1 MERTDPLISTDE
13 LAAALEGPDAQRL
26 VLVDARSGPRA
37 REDFE
42 EGHLHGARWVD
53 LETELSGPHPDP
65 SRGGR
70 HPLPTPEAFARTLA
84 RLGVEPAS
92 RVVVY
97 DDQGGA
103 NAAARLWWMLRAY
116 EHPRVRVLDG
126 GWAAIGAAAQ
136 RGELGLARGPVL
148 DATVAPYPVRAWLSD
163 EADVEDVL
171 RLRTDPAWLV
181 IDVRAAPRYRGES
194 EPIDP
199 IAGHIPGAVNVPLAE
214 NLGPDGRFLAA
225 GTLRAKYEALLAGRP
240 VEQVIVH
247 CGSGVTACHTL
258 LALERA
264 GLRGA
269 LLYVGSWSE
278 WCRRPELPRATGA
291 GPLGAPT

>member
-1 MERTDPLISTDE
+1 MERMDPLISTDE
-13 LAAALEGPDAQRL
+13 LAAALAGAEAPSL
-26 VLVDARSGPRA
+26 VLVDARSGARA

-42 EGHLHGARWVD
+42 EAHLRGARRVD
-53 LETELSGPHPDP
+53 LETELSGPHADP
-65 SRGGR
+65 ARGGR
-70 HPLPTPEAFARTLA
+70 HPLPSPEAFARTLA
-84 RLGVEPAS
+84 RLGVEPES

-103 NAAARLWWMLRAY
+103 NAAARFWWMLRAY
-116 EHPRVRVLDG
+116 DHPRVRVLDG
-126 GWAAIGAAAQ
+126 GWDAIGAAAR
-136 RGELGLARGPVL
+136 RGELGIERGPAA
-148 DATVAPYPVRAWLSD
+148 DAEVAPHAARAWRSD
-163 EADVEDVL
+163 EADLEDVL
-171 RLRTDPAWLV
+171 RLRSDPAWLV

-199 IAGHIPGAVNVPLAE
+199 VAGHIPGAVNAPLAG
-214 NLGPDGRFLAA
+214 NLGPDGRFLDAA
-225 GTLRAKYEALLAGRP
+225 ALRAKYEALLAGRP
-240 VEQVIVH
+240 VGQVIVH

-278 WCRRPELPRATGA
+278 WCRRPELPRASG
-291 GPLGAPT
+291 